1 MTGDPVADYMPL
13 SDAEYADRERRR
25 AEARVRARIWS
36 GDKVRRF
43 VARIL
48 AEQGD
53 TCHLCE
59 QPGATTVDHIIPR
72 SKGGAP
78 FDPANVRPAHLGC
91 NSARKDRELVEFLR
105 ARDRGQVAE
114 LARRGWIGHGR
125 PIAPAR
131 ARPSRDWFTNPTP
144 GTTAPTSRSPRT
156 TTTVERAR
164 TIATADAA
172 PTTADG
178 DAAAVRFGRPNAS
191 RDWLGTGRR
200 GG

>member
-1 MTGDPVADYMPL
+1 MGRRRLYRGPGLTGDPVADYMPL
-13 SDAEYADRERRR
+13 SDAEYAERERRR

-91 NSARKDRELVEFLR
+91 NSARKDRDLVEFLR

-114 LARRGWIGHGR
+114 LARRGWIGVGR
-125 PIAPAR
+125 PAIPAKELP
-131 ARPSRDWFTNPTP
+131 PSRDWFTAPTTSP
-144 GTTAPTSRSPRT
+144 PRTAPR
-156 TTTVERAR
+156 
-164 TIATADAA
+164 TADAE
-172 PTTADG
+172 PRSADDDG
-178 DAAAVRFGRPNAS
+178 VAVRFGRPNAS
-191 RDWLGTGRR
+191 RDWLGIGR